1 MSHRDLGT
9 RETSPLE
16 DIRMCTSPS
25 NRKDQVIQHLLGNL
39 TGSIMSAGFGVL
51 SLSRQVWSNREFE
64 RQVRP
69 RRPFAQTALELEM
82 WLLYEEQQRFWSSM
96 INLTYVLSS
105 CD

>member
-1 MSHRDLGT
+1 L
-9 RETSPLE
+9 TS
-16 DIRMCTSPS
+16 
-25 NRKDQVIQHLLGNL
+25 
-39 TGSIMSAGFGVL
+39 FGKHFCRFVVVSFL
-51 SLSRQVWSNREFE
+51 RPFKIESGPGKFE

-69 RRPFAQTALELEM
+69 RRPFAQTALELEI

>member
-1 MSHRDLGT
+1 MDAKKLDLFWQAFLSFCGGLVLAAFKI
-9 RETSPLE
+9 ESG
-16 DIRMCTSPS
+16 
-25 NRKDQVIQHLLGNL
+25 LGK
-39 TGSIMSAGFGVL
+39 
-51 SLSRQVWSNREFE
+51 FE
-64 RQVRP
+64 RQVRPP